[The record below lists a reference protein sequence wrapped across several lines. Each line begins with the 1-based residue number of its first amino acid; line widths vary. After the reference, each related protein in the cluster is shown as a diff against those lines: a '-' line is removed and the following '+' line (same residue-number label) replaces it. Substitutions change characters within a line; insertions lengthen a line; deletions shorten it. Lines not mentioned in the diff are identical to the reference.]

1 MRGHTAATARCSM
14 PLPRSSSRGFAKR
27 WAARRA
33 WFSHRMKGAAAVQGI
48 APLKHHVNQSARPEW
63 PVNLY
68 PRTEILRRQEVIELL
83 FSAFAI
89 LRASCARLGP

>member
-1 MRGHTAATARCSM
+1 
-14 PLPRSSSRGFAKR
+14 
-27 WAARRA
+27 
-33 WFSHRMKGAAAVQGI
+33 MKGAAAVQGI

-68 PRTEILRRQEVIELL
+68 PGTEILRRQEVIELL

-89 LRASCARLGP
+89 LRASELVAHVLGRDLISLDRAISNMEKAAVEPCGRPRN